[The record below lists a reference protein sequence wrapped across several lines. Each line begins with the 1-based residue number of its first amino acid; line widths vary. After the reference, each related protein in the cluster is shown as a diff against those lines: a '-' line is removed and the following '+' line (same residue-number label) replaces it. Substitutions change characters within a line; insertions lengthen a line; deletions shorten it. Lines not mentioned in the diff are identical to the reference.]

1 MTEEIASRD
10 HAERVAT
17 FRHGVIGA
25 LAMRAIPPGD
35 LAGELRGL
43 SQMRFRVLDSEVTRT
58 FAVSTLERWLYAYRA
73 GGVEA
78 LRPRGRSDRG
88 RGRDIPEALKEL
100 LCAIRQEHPSASV
113 PLIIKTLE
121 EDGRAQKSTLKA
133 STVRKLFAERGLVRM
148 AERDDHSPK
157 TRLRWQAAAPDAL
170 WHGDVCHGP
179 TLTLGGVRTPIRVH
193 GMLDDCSRYVVA
205 LEAHTR
211 ETEEDMLGL
220 LVRAIRIHGK
230 PDALYLDNG
239 STYRGELLKVMC
251 GRLGISLLHA
261 GPYDPQARGK
271 MERFWRTLR
280 ETCLDHLGAVTS
292 LEDVNARLR
301 AFLERFYRDKP
312 HAGLMGKTPAEV
324 YAPATRTPTR
334 VTEDK
339 LHDALMVRT
348 RRRVRRDMTL
358 SIEGRQYEVLQGY
371 LSGRIV
377 TIAYSLLDDPIA
389 PFVEEEGRLHPLHLV
404 DPIIN
409 GAIKRPPR
417 RPEAET
423 PKTPVVFDPSIV
435 CRSSTVDRDA
445 ILADTPAGGGS
456 DLTDNDLDDHDMEAY
471 DDLF

>member
-1 MTEEIASRD
+1 MTEEFGPKD

-25 LAMRAIPPGD
+25 LAMRAIPPGE
-35 LAGELRGL
+35 LAGELRQL
-43 SQMRFRVLDSEVTRT
+43 SQMRFRVLDSERTRS

-78 LRPRGRSDRG
+78 LRPKGRSDRG
-88 RGRDIPEALKEL
+88 RGRDIPEALKQL

-121 EDGRAQKSTLKA
+121 QDGRAQKSALKP

-280 ETCLDHLGAVTS
+280 ESCLDHLGPVAS
-292 LEDVNARLR
+292 LEDVNARLH

-334 VTEDK
+334 VAEDK
-339 LHDALMVRT
+339 LHEALMVRT

-404 DPIIN
+404 DPIMN
-409 GAIKRPPR
+409 GATKRPPR
-417 RPEAET
+417 RPGTHPPA
-423 PKTPVVFDPSIV
+423 PQVAFDPSLICAAQAVAMGAVHEQSPELGDSDIV
-435 CRSSTVDRDA
+435 
-445 ILADTPAGGGS
+445 
-456 DLTDNDLDDHDMEAY
+456 DDGMEGY